1 MTPQRQQVLAI
12 IKRLNEAAEEVR
24 AGRDSL
30 RAALLALVD
39 ATDAQGRCID
49 KVIDA
54 NNVVIEL
61 FRADLRRASGD
72 TDSNASSR

>member
-1 MTPQRQQVLAI
+1 
-12 IKRLNEAAEEVR
+12 
-24 AGRDSL
+24 L

-39 ATDAQGRCID
+39 ATDAQARSLD

-54 NNVVIEL
+54 NTAAIEL

-72 TDSNASSR
+72 AESNASSR